1 LGISALL
8 SPSLLQVIADA
19 GRDRYIWPFPK
30 SVEFKSVPMVHI
42 DEVVDV
48 AGQLG
53 GFNF

>member
-8 SPSLLQVIADA
+8 SPSLLQVIAYA
-19 GRDRYIWPFPK
+19 WRDRYIWPFPK

-48 AGQLG
+48 ADQLG